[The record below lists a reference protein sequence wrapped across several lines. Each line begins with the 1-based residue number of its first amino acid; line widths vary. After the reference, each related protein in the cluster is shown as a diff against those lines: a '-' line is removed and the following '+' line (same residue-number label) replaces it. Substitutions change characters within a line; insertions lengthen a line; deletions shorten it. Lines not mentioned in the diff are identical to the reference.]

1 MKYLDIYIL
10 QSAPIGEWMCYF
22 SPLEIM
28 TDLATDR
35 PNDQQIDMKGHREV
49 GLSIMYDMVK
59 TNRAATRAS

>member
-1 MKYLDIYIL
+1 
-10 QSAPIGEWMCYF
+10 MCYF